1 MDSRS
6 NSTLK
11 EYLEIRLGP
20 QHLPSSVVVPI
31 TIVYV
36 LIFISGVIGNAV
48 VCLVIAR
55 NSQFQT
61 PTNYYLFSL
70 AISDL
75 LILIFG
81 LPNDLKV
88 FWQQYPW
95 TFGDVICRLRAYV
108 AEMTSNASVLTIV
121 AFTTERYIAICHP
134 LLVHKFS
141 TLTRAIKIIS
151 TVWVLACASA
161 IPFAVYT
168 RINYLDYPADSG
180 ILAEESG
187 ICTLPMDN
195 NDVTFPLLHFS
206 TIVFFCLPMTVIIIL
221 YIKIGLKLRFS
232 KFSGMLADES
242 KYSPSSGSSNR
253 QNHLRKSVHKMLVGS
268 IAFFVCWAP
277 FHAQRLLTANVV
289 SHEDWTAQLR
299 RLNEVLYYSAGC
311 FYYFS
316 ATINPILYSL
326 LSAKYRGAFRETLCS
341 FTARNE
347 AKSSQFGRYPT
358 RHSNSYACNNEKHY
372 SIREVSNEERGKD
385 ENKHVSRP
393 DKEKLNGFI
402 PDTLHDFRE
411 TPV

>member
-1 MDSRS
+1 M
-6 NSTLK
+6 
-11 EYLEIRLGP
+11 
-20 QHLPSSVVVPI
+20 PSSVVIPI

-134 LLVHKFS
+134 LIVHKLS

-161 IPFAVYT
+161 VPFAVYT
-168 RINYLDYPADSG
+168 KINYLDYPENSG
-180 ILAEESG
+180 NLAEESG

-206 TIVFFCLPMTVIIIL
+206 TTVFFENI
-221 YIKIGLKLRFS
+221 
-232 KFSGMLADES
+232 FSGL
-242 KYSPSSGSSNR
+242 
-253 QNHLRKSVHKMLVGS
+253 
-268 IAFFVCWAP
+268 
-277 FHAQRLLTANVV
+277 
-289 SHEDWTAQLR
+289 
-299 RLNEVLYYSAGC
+299 
-311 FYYFS
+311 
-316 ATINPILYSL
+316 
-326 LSAKYRGAFRETLCS
+326 
-341 FTARNE
+341 
-347 AKSSQFGRYPT
+347 
-358 RHSNSYACNNEKHY
+358 
-372 SIREVSNEERGKD
+372 
-385 ENKHVSRP
+385 
-393 DKEKLNGFI
+393 
-402 PDTLHDFRE
+402 
-411 TPV
+411 